1 MNSGFNR
8 FGRVIAWGVVTI
20 LVSLAILVTTLR
32 IALPQLNHFQD
43 EIKTWVKQGT
53 GFDFSIASVSGAWR
67 NSHPSIALQGLQA
80 NLPNNQDASFAVDEI
95 QIEFDLIQSLLSLKP
110 VVADLTIRD
119 LALDIRNIDF
129 LSIEERPTAPEKP
142 ELRSNE
148 STLIDKLDSLLL
160 RQFEDFTITTS
171 QVWYKSI
178 SGETRRLDIE
188 QLRWSNQGKHHLAEG
203 TVSIADASL
212 NSLLVRAN
220 FTDHGSL
227 RDVSGEFYVSAQ
239 EVSVTP
245 WLTTY
250 MQNESGVESGKVSL
264 NTWLTLRHSQPSYA
278 YVDLQPSE
286 LVWNEKGRHELLL
299 ESGIFK
305 LSPDKK
311 GWKVNGHSLKVRTDD
326 RPWPEL
332 DVAFDWQPDGWLLN
346 LSQLDIEALTPL
358 VKLAPKSEST
368 TDFLDKLAPKGR
380 VEDIRLAMNGGL
392 DTLRYSAEV
401 DELGLTQWELL
412 PGFNHVQGKVAGN
425 LDQAK
430 AKVTVI
436 DDVFPY
442 GDVFQAPLNIKQGE
456 VDIIWQQ
463 DEEGWRLWSDKVT
476 AATPDLQVLGAFR
489 LDFPKEQSP
498 FLSFYAEADLYNAGE
513 TWRYLPTL
521 ALGQDLTDYL
531 STAIQ
536 GGKVNTAKLLWYG
549 ELADF
554 PYQEHN
560 GMFQAWVGL
569 KDAKFSF
576 DTAWPTITNLQL
588 DLLFENDAMYLDSK
602 SATLNGVKA
611 KRITGRI
618 PELAEGGHIE
628 IEAKASASGNE
639 VRDYMMA
646 TPLVDSVGAALTA
659 LQVSGPVYSEFQLNI
674 PFDMEKDARA
684 WGYADLKNNRV
695 DIDAPPMRLESATG
709 RIKFDNDVVTTS
721 GLSAKLLNQPISL
734 DFRGENAE
742 QGYNVTINTL
752 GDWEVDPLKPY
763 LGERWLNLVSGHAPW
778 QMDVELQLNDVG
790 FTYQV
795 DVIAKL
801 NQLASEYPYPLA
813 KATGEAGTAKLQASG
828 NQEVISARLQLP
840 SAKYQTEIDITG
852 NVPELTAT
860 NLVIGNGGFRMNPIV
875 GHHASIRLDE
885 LSIDR
890 WAELMHVPV
899 SDQPSVLSEMATP
912 AIPKPTNIDL
922 DVQTLQL
929 AGIEFHDVDLTAR
942 KKNLSWLLDV
952 DSQEVK
958 GKANYLKPYDLSV
971 SLEHLHLYIPG
982 FDEMTKERNSLF
994 ASEDQAAPL
1003 ISNFDRKF
1011 HAEMPNLTLNIDD
1024 FWLQGYKVGKVN
1036 VDLERRDNRLEW
1048 KNVTFS
1054 SGQNRV
1060 DMNGW
1065 WELTKERSHSNL
1077 TMKVQGE
1084 NNSDLMERF
1093 GITSGIQQAPFEID
1107 AQLDWDGAPW
1117 AMKTQSLQGEV
1128 SSEFGK
1134 GVITEVS
1141 GAARLLGLFSL
1152 DSIIRKMQLDF
1163 TDVFDKG
1170 MAFNSIT
1177 GTGKIQDGVFITND
1191 IVMDA
1196 LAGEMQIRGIADM
1209 NTRLVDAE
1217 VKFTPDITSGIPMLT
1232 AFAVAPQTA
1241 LYVLAI
1247 STVISPVVEVFTQ
1260 VNYEVKGP
1268 LDSPTVKEISR
1279 SKGEYK
1285 LPEKLREQ
1293 AK

>member
-8 FGRVIAWGVVTI
+8 FGRFCAWTLVTL
-20 LVSLAILVTTLR
+20 LVLLAILVTTLR
-32 IALPQLNHFQD
+32 VALPQLNHFQD

-53 GFDFSIASVSGAWR
+53 GFDFSITSVAGSWR
-67 NSHPSIALQGLQA
+67 NRHPSIALQGLEA
-80 NLPNNQDASFAVDEI
+80 NLPNNQDARFAVDEI
-95 QIEFDLIQSLLSLKP
+95 HIEFDLIQSLLSFKP
-110 VVADLTIRD
+110 VVADLTIDD
-119 LALDIRNIDF
+119 LALDIRTVDL
-129 LSIEERPTAPEKP
+129 LSKSEDKEPQANVSK
-142 ELRSNE
+142 NE
-148 STLIDKLDSLLL
+148 TKLIDQLDSLLL
-160 RQFEDFTITTS
+160 RQFEDFTITDS
-171 QVWYKSI
+171 RIWYKSV

-220 FTDHGSL
+220 FKDYGSL
-227 RDVSGEFYVSAQ
+227 RDVSGEFYVSAKD
-239 EVSVTP
+239 VSVTP

-250 MQNESGVESGKVSL
+250 MQDESGVESGKVSL
-264 NTWLTLRHSQPSYA
+264 NTWLTLDRSQPSYA

-286 LVWNEKGRHELLL
+286 LVWDENGRHDLLL

-305 LSPDKK
+305 LSPDKE
-311 GWKVNGHSLKVRTDD
+311 GWKVNGHSLQIRTDD

-368 TDFLDKLAPKGR
+368 TDLLNKLAPKGR
-380 VEDIRLAMNGGL
+380 VEDIRLSMSGGL
-392 DTLRYSAEV
+392 DTLRYSAEL

-412 PGFNHVQGKVAGN
+412 PGFSHVQGKVSGN
-425 LDQAK
+425 LEQAK

-463 DEEGWRLWSDKVT
+463 DEDGWRLWSDKVT

-554 PYQEHN
+554 PYKEHN

-569 KDAKFSF
+569 KNAKFSF
-576 DTAWPTITNLQL
+576 DTAWPTITDLQL

-628 IEAKASASGNE
+628 IEAKASAPGNE

-674 PFDMEKDARA
+674 PFDSEREARA

-695 DIDAPPMRLESATG
+695 DIDAPPMTLESATG

-721 GLSAKLLNQPISL
+721 GLSAELLKQPISL

-752 GDWEVDPLKPY
+752 GDWDVDPLKPY
-763 LGERWLNLVSGHAPW
+763 LGERWLSLVSGHAPW
-778 QMDVELQLNDVG
+778 QMDIDLQLNDVG

-795 DVIAKL
+795 DVLAQL
-801 NQLASEYPYPLA
+801 SQLASEYPYPLA
-813 KATGEAGTAKLQASG
+813 KKRGEKGQAKLQASG
-828 NQEVISARLQLP
+828 NQESISARLQIP
-840 SAKYQTEIDITG
+840 NAKYQTEIDISG
-852 NVPELTAT
+852 DVPQLTAT
-860 NLVIGNGGFRMNPIV
+860 NLVIGNGGFKISPVV
-875 GHHASIRLDE
+875 GHDASIRLDD
-885 LSIDR
+885 LSLDK
-890 WAELMHVPV
+890 WADLMHVPQ
-899 SDQPSVLSEMATP
+899 STTQSVLSSMKTP
-912 AIPKPTNIDL
+912 TIPLPTRVSM
-922 DVQTLQL
+922 DVQNLEL
-929 AGIEFHDVDLTAR
+929 GGIEFHDVDLNAR
-942 KKNLSWLLDV
+942 KKNLSWQLEV

-971 SLEHLHLYIPG
+971 SLDHLHLYIPG
-982 FDEMTKERNSLF
+982 FDEMTKERSSLF
-994 ASEDQAAPL
+994 ASEDQTAPL

-1011 HAEMPNLTLNIDD
+1011 HAEMPNLTLSIDD

-1036 VDLERRDNRLEW
+1036 VDVERGNNRLEW
-1048 KNVTFS
+1048 KNVNFS

-1060 DMNGW
+1060 DMSGW

-1077 TMKVQGE
+1077 TMKVKGE

-1093 GITSGIQQAPFEID
+1093 GITSGIQQAPFEIN
-1107 AQLDWDGAPW
+1107 ANLDWDGAPW
-1117 AMKTQSLQGEV
+1117 SMKTQSLQGDV
-1128 SSEFGK
+1128 STEFGK

-1196 LAGEMQIRGIADM
+1196 LAGEMKIRGIANM

-1217 VKFTPDITSGIPMLT
+1217 VNFTPDITSGLPMLT

>member
-8 FGRVIAWGVVTI
+8 FGRFCAWTLVTV
-20 LVSLAILVTTLR
+20 LVFLAILVTTLR
-32 IALPQLNHFQD
+32 VTLPQLNHFQD

-53 GFDFSIASVSGAWR
+53 GFDFSISSVAGSWR
-67 NSHPSIALQGLQA
+67 NSHPSIALLGLEA
-80 NLPNNQDASFAVDEI
+80 NLPNNQEARFAVDEI
-95 QIEFDLIQSLLSLKP
+95 QIEFDLIQSLLQFKP
-110 VVADLTIRD
+110 VVADLTIHN
-119 LALDIRNIDF
+119 LALDIRTVD
-129 LSIEERPTAPEKP
+129 LLPTS
-142 ELRSNE
+142 SNQE
-148 STLIDKLDSLLL
+148 PTTDVDQNEIKLIDQLDSLLL
-160 RQFEDFTITTS
+160 RQFEDFTITNS
-171 QVWYKSI
+171 RVWYKSV

-188 QLRWSNQGKHHLAEG
+188 QLRWSNQGKRHLAEG

-212 NSLLVRAN
+212 NSLLVNAN
-220 FTDHGSL
+220 FKDHGSL

-239 EVSVTP
+239 DVSVTP

-250 MQNESGVESGKVSL
+250 MQEESGAESGKVSL
-264 NTWLTLRHSQPSYA
+264 NTWLTLKHSQPNYA
-278 YVDLQPSE
+278 YVELQPSE
-286 LVWNEKGRHELLL
+286 LVWNENGRHELFI
-299 ESGIFK
+299 ESGVFK
-305 LSPDKK
+305 LLPDKQ
-311 GWKVNGHSLKVRTDD
+311 GWKVNGHSLQIRTDD
-326 RPWPEL
+326 KSWPEL
-332 DVAFDWQPDGWLLN
+332 DAAFDWQPDGWKLN
-346 LSQLDIEALTPL
+346 LSQLDIEALIPL
-358 VKLAPKSEST
+358 VKLAPESEST
-368 TDFLDKLAPKGR
+368 SDLLNKLAPKGR

-392 DTLRYSAEV
+392 DTLRYSADL
-401 DELGLTQWELL
+401 DELAMTQWELL
-412 PGFNHVQGKVAGN
+412 PGFQHVQGSVAGD
-425 LDQAK
+425 LKQAK

-463 DEEGWRLWSDKVT
+463 DETGWRLWSDKVT

-549 ELADF
+549 ELGDF
-554 PYQEHN
+554 PYKEHN

-576 DTAWPTITNLQL
+576 DTAWPTITDLQL

-602 SATLNGVKA
+602 SATLNGVHA

-618 PELAEGGHIE
+618 PELAEDGHIE
-628 IEAKASASGNE
+628 IEAKATAPGNE

-684 WGYADLKNNRV
+684 WGYADLKDNRV
-695 DIDAPPMRLESATG
+695 DIDAPPMTLEKATG
-709 RIKFDNDVVTTS
+709 RIQFDNDVVTTS
-721 GLSAKLLNQPISL
+721 GLSAELLSQPISL
-734 DFRGENAE
+734 DFHGESAD

-752 GDWEVDPLKPY
+752 GDWDVEPLKPY
-763 LGERWLNLVSGHAPW
+763 LGERWLSLVSGHAPW
-778 QMDVELQLNDVG
+778 QMDIDLQLNDVG

-795 DVIAKL
+795 DVLAQL
-801 NQLASEYPYPLA
+801 GRLASEYPYPLT
-813 KATGEAGTAKLQASG
+813 KKVGEAGQAKLQASG
-828 NQEVISARLQLP
+828 NQESISARLQIP
-840 SAKYQTEIDITG
+840 NAKYQTEIDISG
-852 NVPELTAT
+852 DVPVLTAT
-860 NLVIGNGGFRMNPIV
+860 NLVLGKGGFKISPVV
-875 GHHASIRLDE
+875 GHDASIRLDE
-885 LSIDR
+885 LNLDK
-890 WAELMHVPV
+890 WATLLDTPE
-899 SDQPSVLSEMATP
+899 SKAQSVLANMQTP
-912 AIPKPTNIDL
+912 TIPLPTRIEVETPNL
-922 DVQTLQL
+922 LL
-929 AGIEFHDVDLTAR
+929 GGIEFHDVALNAS
-942 KKNLSWLLDV
+942 KKNLSWQLDV
-952 DSQEVK
+952 SSQEVK
-958 GKANYLKPYDLSV
+958 GKATYLKPYDLSV
-971 SLEHLHLYIPG
+971 SLDHLHLYLPD
-982 FDEMTKERNSLF
+982 FEEMTKERSSIF
-994 ASEDQAAPL
+994 ASEDQNAPL
-1003 ISNFDRKF
+1003 ITNFDRKF

-1036 VDLERRDNRLEW
+1036 VDLQRQDDRLEW
-1048 KNVTFS
+1048 KNITFS
-1054 SGQNRV
+1054 SGKNRI

-1065 WELTKERSHSNL
+1065 WELTKDRSHSNL
-1077 TMKVQGE
+1077 TLKMKGD
-1084 NNSDLMERF
+1084 NNTDLMERF
-1093 GITSGIQQAPFEID
+1093 GITSGIQQAPFEIN
-1107 AQLDWDGAPW
+1107 ANMNWDGAPW
-1117 AMKTQSLQGEV
+1117 SMKTPTLQGNV
-1128 SSEFGK
+1128 STEFGK
-1134 GVITEVS
+1134 GVVSEVS

-1196 LAGEMQIRGIADM
+1196 LAGEMQIRGIANM
-1209 NTRLVDAE
+1209 TSRMVDAE
-1217 VKFTPDITSGIPMLT
+1217 VKFTPDITSGLPMLT

>member
-1 MNSGFNR
+1 MNSGVNR
-8 FGRVIAWGVVTI
+8 FGRFCAWSLVTV
-20 LVSLAILVTTLR
+20 LVLLAILVTTLR
-32 IALPQLNHFQD
+32 VTLPQLNHFQD

-53 GFDFSIASVSGAWR
+53 GFDVSIANVAGTWR
-67 NSHPSIALQGLQA
+67 NNHPSIALLGLEA
-80 NLPNNQDASFAVDEI
+80 NLPNVQDARFAVEEV
-95 QIEFDLIQSLLSLKP
+95 QIEFDLIQSLFQLKP
-110 VVADLTIRD
+110 VVADLTIHN
-119 LALDIRNIDF
+119 LALDIHTVDI
-129 LSIEERPTAPEKP
+129 LPTSHRQDPKP
-142 ELRSNE
+142 EVDKSE
-148 STLIDKLDSLLL
+148 VKLIDQLDSLLL
-160 RQFEDFTITTS
+160 RQFEDFTIS
-171 QVWYKSI
+171 DSRIWYKSV

-188 QLRWSNQGKHHLAEG
+188 QLRWSNQGKRHVAEG
-203 TVSIADASL
+203 TVSIADVRL
-212 NSLLVRAN
+212 NSLLVSAN
-220 FTDHGSL
+220 FKDHGSL

-239 EVSVTP
+239 DVSVTP

-250 MQNESGVESGKVSL
+250 MQEESGAESGKVSL
-264 NTWLTLRHSQPSYA
+264 NTWLTLKHSQPHDA
-278 YVDLQPSE
+278 YVELLPSE
-286 LVWNEKGRHELLL
+286 LVWNEDGHHELFI
-299 ESGIFK
+299 ESGIFN
-305 LSPDKK
+305 LRPDKQ
-311 GWKVNGHSLKVRTDD
+311 GWKVNGHSLQIRTDNT
-326 RPWPEL
+326 PWPEL
-332 DVAFDWQPDGWLLN
+332 DVAFDWQPNGWMLN
-346 LSQLDIEALTPL
+346 LSQLDIEALIPL
-358 VKLAPKSEST
+358 IKLAPESEST
-368 TDFLDKLAPKGR
+368 SDLINKLAPKGR
-380 VEDIRLAMNGGL
+380 VEDVRLSMNGGL
-392 DTLRYSAEV
+392 DTLRYSAEL
-401 DELGLTQWELL
+401 DELAMTQWELL
-412 PGFNHVQGKVAGN
+412 PGFHHVKGSVSGDVN
-425 LDQAK
+425 QAK

-463 DEEGWRLWSDKVT
+463 DDAGWRLWADKVT

-549 ELADF
+549 ELGDF
-554 PYQEHN
+554 PYKEHN

-576 DTAWPTITNLQL
+576 DTAWPTITDLQL

-602 SATLNGVKA
+602 SATLNGVHA

-628 IEAKASASGNE
+628 IEAKASAPGNE

-674 PFDMEKDARA
+674 PFDFEKESRA
-684 WGYADLKNNRV
+684 WGYADLTENRV
-695 DIDAPPMRLESATG
+695 DIEAQPMTLENATG
-709 RIKFDNDVVTTS
+709 RITFDNDVVTTS
-721 GLSAKLLNQPISL
+721 GLSAELLQQPISL
-734 DFRGENAE
+734 DFHGESAE

-752 GDWEVDPLKPY
+752 GDWDVEPLKPY
-763 LGERWLNLVSGHAPW
+763 VGERWLNLVSGHAPW
-778 QMDVELQLNDVG
+778 QMDIDLQLNDVG
-790 FTYQV
+790 FTYQLEV
-795 DVIAKL
+795 LAQL
-801 NQLASEYPYPLA
+801 NRLASQYPYPLA
-813 KATGEAGTAKLQASG
+813 KQIGESGQAKLQASG
-828 NQEVISARLQLP
+828 NQESISARLQIP
-840 SAKYQTEIDITG
+840 NVKYQTEIDIAG
-852 NVPELTAT
+852 DVPVLTAT
-860 NLVIGNGGFRMNPIV
+860 HLMVGKGGFRISPIV
-875 GHHASIRLDE
+875 GHDASVRVEELNLDQ
-885 LSIDR
+885 
-890 WAELMHVPV
+890 WAELAQV
-899 SDQPSVLSEMATP
+899 SESKPSSSVLASMKTP
-912 AIPKPTNIDL
+912 TIPLPTRIEVETPNL
-922 DVQTLQL
+922 RLG
-929 AGIEFHDVDLTAR
+929 GIEFHDVDFSAS
-942 KKNLSWLLDV
+942 KKNLSWQLDV

-982 FDEMTKERNSLF
+982 FEEMTKERSSIF
-994 ASEDQAAPL
+994 ASEDQNAPL
-1003 ISNFDRKF
+1003 ITNFDRKF

-1036 VDLERRDNRLEW
+1036 VDLQRRENRLEW
-1048 KNVTFS
+1048 KNITFS
-1054 SGQNRV
+1054 SGKNRI
-1060 DMNGW
+1060 DMSGW
-1065 WELTKERSHSNL
+1065 WDLTKESSHSKL
-1077 TMKVQGE
+1077 TMKMKGD
-1084 NNSDLMERF
+1084 NNTDLMERF
-1093 GITSGIQQAPFEID
+1093 GITSGIQQAPFEIN
-1107 AQLDWDGAPW
+1107 ANMEWDGAPW
-1117 AMKTQSLQGEV
+1117 SMKTQTLQGNV
-1128 SSEFGK
+1128 STEFGK
-1134 GVITEVS
+1134 GVISEVS

-1196 LAGEMQIRGIADM
+1196 LAGEMQIRGIANM
-1209 NTRLVDAE
+1209 NSRMVDAE
-1217 VKFTPDITSGIPMLT
+1217 VKFTPDITSGLPMLT

>member
-8 FGRVIAWGVVTI
+8 FGRVIAWSVVTI
-20 LVSLAILVTTLR
+20 LVSLAIIVTTLR

-95 QIEFDLIQSLLSLKP
+95 QIEFDLIQSLFSLKP
-110 VVADLTIRD
+110 VVADLTIQD
-119 LALDIRNIDF
+119 LALDIRNIDL
-129 LSIEERPTAPEKP
+129 LSVEGRPASPAKP

-148 STLIDKLDSLLL
+148 SSLIDKLDSLLL
-160 RQFEDFTITTS
+160 RQFEDFTITNS

-178 SGETRRLDIE
+178 SGETRRLDIG

-227 RDVSGEFYVSAQ
+227 RDISGEFYVSAK

-250 MQNESGVESGKVSL
+250 MQNESGIESGKVSL

-311 GWKVNGHSLKVRTDD
+311 GWKVNGHSLQIRTDD

-332 DVAFDWQPDGWLLN
+332 DVAFDWQPNGWLLN

-358 VKLAPKSEST
+358 VKLAPESESI

-380 VEDIRLAMNGGL
+380 VEDIRLSMNGGL

-412 PGFNHVQGKVAGN
+412 PGFSHVQGKVAGN

-536 GGKVNTAKLLWYG
+536 GGKVNAAKLLWYG
-549 ELADF
+549 ELGDF
-554 PYQEHN
+554 PYKNHE
-560 GMFQAWVGL
+560 GIFQAWVGL

-628 IEAKASASGNE
+628 IEAKASAPGNE

-695 DIDAPPMRLESATG
+695 DIDAPPMRLENATG

-742 QGYNVTINTL
+742 QGYNVSINTL

-763 LGERWLNLVSGHAPW
+763 LGERWLSLVSGHAPW
-778 QMDVELQLNDVG
+778 QMDVALQLNDVG

-801 NQLASEYPYPLA
+801 NQLVSEYPYPLA
-813 KATGEAGTAKLQASG
+813 KAAGEAGTAKLQASG

-890 WAELMHVPV
+890 WAELMSVPV
-899 SDQPSVLSEMATP
+899 SDAPSVLSEMATP
-912 AIPKPTNIDL
+912 TIPKPTNIDL

-952 DSQEVK
+952 NSQEVK

-1036 VDLERRDNRLEW
+1036 VELERRDNRLEW

-1065 WELTKERSHSNL
+1065 WELSKERSHSNL

-1107 AQLDWDGAPW
+1107 ANLDWDGAPW

-1170 MAFNSIT
+1170 LAFNSIT

>member
-8 FGRVIAWGVVTI
+8 FGRVIAWSVVTI
-20 LVSLAILVTTLR
+20 LVSLAIIVTTLR

-129 LSIEERPTAPEKP
+129 LSIEERPTVPTKP

-549 ELADF
+549 ELGDF
-554 PYQEHN
+554 PYKEHN

-958 GKANYLKPYDLSV
+958 GKANYFKPYDLSV

-1134 GVITEVS
+1134 GVISEVS

>member
-8 FGRVIAWGVVTI
+8 FGRVIAWSVVTI
-20 LVSLAILVTTLR
+20 LVSLAIIVTTLR

-129 LSIEERPTAPEKP
+129 LSIEERPTAPAKP

-549 ELADF
+549 ELGDF
-554 PYQEHN
+554 PYKEHN

-618 PELAEGGHIE
+618 PELVEGGHIE

-1128 SSEFGK
+1128 SSGFGK

>member
-286 LVWNEKGRHELLL
+286 LVWNEKGRHELLV

-549 ELADF
+549 ELGDF
-554 PYQEHN
+554 PYKEHN

-912 AIPKPTNIDL
+912 AIPKPTNINL

-1191 IVMDA
+1191 IEMDA
-1196 LAGEMQIRGIADM
+1196 LAGEMKIRGIADM

-1217 VKFTPDITSGIPMLT
+1217 VNFTPDITSGIPMLT

-1268 LDSPTVKEISR
+1268 LDSPTVKEVSR

>member
-1 MNSGFNR
+1 M
-8 FGRVIAWGVVTI
+8 
-20 LVSLAILVTTLR
+20 
-32 IALPQLNHFQD
+32 
-43 EIKTWVKQGT
+43 
-53 GFDFSIASVSGAWR
+53 
-67 NSHPSIALQGLQA
+67 
-80 NLPNNQDASFAVDEI
+80 
-95 QIEFDLIQSLLSLKP
+95 
-110 VVADLTIRD
+110 
-119 LALDIRNIDF
+119 
-129 LSIEERPTAPEKP
+129 
-142 ELRSNE
+142 
-148 STLIDKLDSLLL
+148 
-160 RQFEDFTITTS
+160 
-171 QVWYKSI
+171 
-178 SGETRRLDIE
+178 
-188 QLRWSNQGKHHLAEG
+188 
-203 TVSIADASL
+203 
-212 NSLLVRAN
+212 
-220 FTDHGSL
+220 
-227 RDVSGEFYVSAQ
+227 
-239 EVSVTP
+239 TP

-463 DEEGWRLWSDKVT
+463 DEDGWRLWSDKVT

-549 ELADF
+549 ELGDF
-554 PYQEHN
+554 PYKEHN

-813 KATGEAGTAKLQASG
+813 KATGEVGTAKLQASG

>member
-67 NSHPSIALQGLQA
+67 NRHPSIALQGLQA

-129 LSIEERPTAPEKP
+129 LSIEERPTAPAKP

-549 ELADF
+549 ELGDF
-554 PYQEHN
+554 PYKEHN

-778 QMDVELQLNDVG
+778 QMDVALQLNDVG

>member
-286 LVWNEKGRHELLL
+286 LVWNEKGRHELLV

-549 ELADF
+549 ELGDF
-554 PYQEHN
+554 PYKEHN

-1065 WELTKERSHSNL
+1065 WELTKERSHSKL

>member
-8 FGRVIAWGVVTI
+8 FGRVIAWSVVTI

-32 IALPQLNHFQD
+32 IALPQLNYFQD

-129 LSIEERPTAPEKP
+129 LSIEERPTAPTKP

-549 ELADF
+549 ELGDF
-554 PYQEHN
+554 PYKEHN

-795 DVIAKL
+795 DVITKL

>member
-8 FGRVIAWGVVTI
+8 FGRFCAWTLVTL
-20 LVSLAILVTTLR
+20 LVLLAILVTTLR
-32 IALPQLNHFQD
+32 VALPQLNHFQD

-53 GFDFSIASVSGAWR
+53 GFDFSIASVAGSWR
-67 NSHPSIALQGLQA
+67 NSHPSIALQGLEA
-80 NLPNNQDASFAVDEI
+80 NLPNNQDARFAVDEI
-95 QIEFDLIQSLLSLKP
+95 HIEFDLIQSLLKFKP
-110 VVADLTIRD
+110 VVADLTIDD
-119 LALDIRNIDF
+119 LALDIRTVDL
-129 LSIEERPTAPEKP
+129 LSKSENNDPAANV
-142 ELRSNE
+142 SQSE
-148 STLIDKLDSLLL
+148 SKLIDQLDSLLL
-160 RQFEDFTITTS
+160 RQFEDFTITDS
-171 QVWYKSI
+171 RIWYKSV

-220 FTDHGSL
+220 FKDYGSL
-227 RDVSGEFYVSAQ
+227 RDISGEFYVSAKD
-239 EVSVTP
+239 VSVTP

-250 MQNESGVESGKVSL
+250 MQDESGVESGKVSL
-264 NTWLTLRHSQPSYA
+264 NTWLTLQHSQPSYA

-305 LSPDKK
+305 LSPDKE
-311 GWKVNGHSLKVRTDD
+311 GWKVNGHSLQIRTDD

-368 TDFLDKLAPKGR
+368 TDLLDKLAPKGR
-380 VEDIRLAMNGGL
+380 VEDIRLSMNGGL
-392 DTLRYSAEV
+392 DTLRYSAEL

-412 PGFNHVQGKVAGN
+412 PGFSHVQGKVSGN
-425 LDQAK
+425 LEQAK

-456 VDIIWQQ
+456 VDIVWQQ
-463 DEEGWRLWSDKVT
+463 DEDGWRLWSDKVT

-549 ELADF
+549 ELGDF
-554 PYQEHN
+554 PYKEHN

-569 KDAKFSF
+569 KNAKFSF
-576 DTAWPTITNLQL
+576 DTAWPTITDLQL

-628 IEAKASASGNE
+628 IEAKASAPGNE

-674 PFDMEKDARA
+674 PFDTEKDARA

-695 DIDAPPMRLESATG
+695 DIDAPPMTLENATG

-721 GLSAKLLNQPISL
+721 GLSAELLMQPISL

-763 LGERWLNLVSGHAPW
+763 LGERWLSLVSGHAPW
-778 QMDVELQLNDVG
+778 QMDIDLQLNDVG

-795 DVIAKL
+795 DVLAQL
-801 NQLASEYPYPLA
+801 SQLASEYPYPLG
-813 KATGEAGTAKLQASG
+813 KKRGEKGQAKLQASG
-828 NQEVISARLQLP
+828 NQESVSARLQIP
-840 SAKYQTEIDITG
+840 NAKYQTEIDISG
-852 NVPELTAT
+852 DVPVLTAT
-860 NLVIGNGGFRMNPIV
+860 NLVVGNGGFKISPVV
-875 GHHASIRLDE
+875 GHDASIRLDD
-885 LSIDR
+885 LSLDK
-890 WAELMHVPV
+890 WADLMHVPQ
-899 SDQPSVLSEMATP
+899 STTQSVLSSMKTP
-912 AIPKPTNIDL
+912 TVPLPTRISM
-922 DVQTLQL
+922 DVKNLEL
-929 AGIEFHDVDLTAR
+929 GGIEFHDVDLNAR
-942 KKNLSWLLDV
+942 KKNLSWQLDV

-982 FDEMTKERNSLF
+982 FDEMTKERSSLF
-994 ASEDQAAPL
+994 ASEDQSAPL

-1036 VDLERRDNRLEW
+1036 VDVERGNNRLEW

-1054 SGQNRV
+1054 SGQNRI
-1060 DMNGW
+1060 DMSGW

-1077 TMKVQGE
+1077 SMKVKGD

-1093 GITSGIQQAPFEID
+1093 GITSGIQQAPFEIN
-1107 AQLDWDGAPW
+1107 ANLDWDGAPW
-1117 AMKTQSLQGEV
+1117 SMKTQSLQGDV
-1128 SSEFGK
+1128 STEFGK

-1177 GTGKIQDGVFITND
+1177 GTGQIQDGVFITND

-1196 LAGEMQIRGIADM
+1196 LAGEMKIRGIADM

-1217 VKFTPDITSGIPMLT
+1217 VNFTPDITSGLPMLT

>member
-8 FGRVIAWGVVTI
+8 FGRVIAWSVVTI
-20 LVSLAILVTTLR
+20 LVSLAIIVTTLR

-129 LSIEERPTAPEKP
+129 LSIEERPTAPAKP

-549 ELADF
+549 ELGDF
-554 PYQEHN
+554 PYKEHN

-801 NQLASEYPYPLA
+801 DQLASEYPYPLA

-1268 LDSPTVKEISR
+1268 LDSPIVKEISR

>member
-8 FGRVIAWGVVTI
+8 FGRFCAWTLVTL
-20 LVSLAILVTTLR
+20 LVLLAILVTTLR
-32 IALPQLNHFQD
+32 VALPQLNHFQD

-53 GFDFSIASVSGAWR
+53 GFDFSIASVAGSWR
-67 NSHPSIALQGLQA
+67 NSHPSIALQGLEA
-80 NLPNNQDASFAVDEI
+80 NLPNNQDARFAVDEI
-95 QIEFDLIQSLLSLKP
+95 HIEFDLIQSLLKFKP
-110 VVADLTIRD
+110 VVADLTIDD
-119 LALDIRNIDF
+119 LALDIRTVDL
-129 LSIEERPTAPEKP
+129 LSKSE
-142 ELRSNE
+142 SNDPAANVSQSE
-148 STLIDKLDSLLL
+148 SKLIDQLDSLLL
-160 RQFEDFTITTS
+160 RQFEDFTITDS
-171 QVWYKSI
+171 RIWYKSV

-220 FTDHGSL
+220 FKDYGSL
-227 RDVSGEFYVSAQ
+227 RDISGEFYVSAKD
-239 EVSVTP
+239 VSVTP

-250 MQNESGVESGKVSL
+250 MQDESGVESGKVSL
-264 NTWLTLRHSQPSYA
+264 NTWLTLQHSQPSYA

-305 LSPDKK
+305 LSPDKE
-311 GWKVNGHSLKVRTDD
+311 GWKVNGHSLQIRTDD

-332 DVAFDWQPDGWLLN
+332 DVAFDWQPGGWLLN

-368 TDFLDKLAPKGR
+368 TDLLDKLAPKGR
-380 VEDIRLAMNGGL
+380 VEDIRLSMNGGL
-392 DTLRYSAEV
+392 DTLRYSAEL

-412 PGFNHVQGKVAGN
+412 PGFSHVQGKVSGN
-425 LDQAK
+425 LEQAK

-442 GDVFQAPLNIKQGE
+442 GEVFQAPLNIKQGE
-456 VDIIWQQ
+456 VDIVWQQ
-463 DEEGWRLWSDKVT
+463 DEDGWRLWSDKVT

-549 ELADF
+549 ELGDF
-554 PYQEHN
+554 PYKEHN

-569 KDAKFSF
+569 KNAKFSF
-576 DTAWPTITNLQL
+576 DTAWPTITDLQL

-628 IEAKASASGNE
+628 IEAKASAPGNE

-674 PFDMEKDARA
+674 PFDTEKDARA

-695 DIDAPPMRLESATG
+695 DIDAPPMTLENATG

-721 GLSAKLLNQPISL
+721 GLSAELLKQPISL

-763 LGERWLNLVSGHAPW
+763 LGERWLSLVSGHAPW
-778 QMDVELQLNDVG
+778 QMDIDLQLNDVG

-795 DVIAKL
+795 DVLAQL
-801 NQLASEYPYPLA
+801 SQLASEYPYPLG
-813 KATGEAGTAKLQASG
+813 KKRGEKGQAKLQASG
-828 NQEVISARLQLP
+828 NQESVSARLQIP
-840 SAKYQTEIDITG
+840 NAKYQTEIDISG
-852 NVPELTAT
+852 DVPVLTAT
-860 NLVIGNGGFRMNPIV
+860 NLVVGNGGFKISPVV
-875 GHHASIRLDE
+875 GHDASIRLDD
-885 LSIDR
+885 LSLDK
-890 WAELMHVPV
+890 WADLMHVPQ
-899 SDQPSVLSEMATP
+899 STTQSVLSSMKTP
-912 AIPKPTNIDL
+912 TVPLPTRISM
-922 DVQTLQL
+922 DVKNLEL
-929 AGIEFHDVDLTAR
+929 GGIEFHDVDLNAR
-942 KKNLSWLLDV
+942 KKNLSWQLDV

-982 FDEMTKERNSLF
+982 FDEMTKERSSLF
-994 ASEDQAAPL
+994 ASEDQSAPL

-1036 VDLERRDNRLEW
+1036 VDVERGNNRLEW

-1054 SGQNRV
+1054 SGQNRI
-1060 DMNGW
+1060 DMSGW

-1077 TMKVQGE
+1077 SMKVKGD

-1093 GITSGIQQAPFEID
+1093 GITSGIQQAPFEIN
-1107 AQLDWDGAPW
+1107 ANLDWDGAPW
-1117 AMKTQSLQGEV
+1117 SMKTQSLQGDV
-1128 SSEFGK
+1128 STEFGK

-1177 GTGKIQDGVFITND
+1177 GTGQIQDGVFITND

-1196 LAGEMQIRGIADM
+1196 LAGEMKIRGIADM

-1217 VKFTPDITSGIPMLT
+1217 VNFTPDITSGLPMLT

>member
-549 ELADF
+549 ELGDF
-554 PYQEHN
+554 PYKEHN

-840 SAKYQTEIDITG
+840 SAKYQTEIDITS